1 MALAS
6 QTQAR
11 IKFNEAA
18 EHLKEEIFSA
28 LRLGNIFEFKERMK
42 LWNDGKV
49 QRAVEQ
55 SGMKLADKRG
65 FSPAHYAALHGH
77 RETMI
82 AVKEAGLSL
91 QDRVD
96 GIGTPADVA
105 RFCGHENF
113 AVQIEIWAE
122 QEKVAQEKADKIQP
136 FDYSVQLRPEP
147 ARSEQT
153 INNGALAVLEAAA
166 AA

>member
-6 QTQAR
+6 QVQAR
-11 IKFNEAA
+11 NNFNKAA

-42 LWNDGKV
+42 LWNDEKV

-55 SGMKLADKRG
+55 SGIKLADKRG

-82 AVKEAGLSL
+82 AVKEAGISL

-105 RFCGHENF
+105 RSLCYENF

-122 QEKVAQEKADKIQP
+122 QEKVAEEAAKVIER
-136 FDYSVQLRPEP
+136 FDYSAQSKSDI
-147 ARSEQT
+147 ARSAQT
-153 INNGALAVLEAAA
+153 INNEALEVLLPKAA
-166 AA
+166 